1 MKRHFI
7 RPSLLG
13 MLLLVSLFVT
23 QVSCMR
29 VSSEMAVHGPDGGA
43 EMTWTE
49 AERSYGLPPVLT
61 FTSRGPTSEEQGP
74 ESMRIEWAIVA
85 LSLLVWWCITMP
97 IGRWIT
103 GYVRRDGEYAGPQHR
118 GWRHPAAIVGCVLVG
133 CLIVGLICA
142 VVYKRTLGAPV
153 PFGEMVHGFMMIFM
167 IFAVPITLIVMIVRR
182 WMHRSRVQQ
191 RGFAVENVGTPVQ
204 ASVGIW

>member
-23 QVSCMR
+23 QVTCMR

-74 ESMRIEWAIVA
+74 ESMRIEW
-85 LSLLVWWCITMP
+85 
-97 IGRWIT
+97 
-103 GYVRRDGEYAGPQHR
+103 
-118 GWRHPAAIVGCVLVG
+118 AIVGCVLVG